1 MKLGFCP
8 LTSATEAS
16 GLRRE
21 AAGRSAPGG
30 AHTGRLVEGSVG
42 PPCDN
47 GEGGP
52 QLFLFVII
60 NGFYLNQMDNKTA
73 VVKRGGISPASSVLE
88 FERFYENDV
97 FADG

>member
-21 AAGRSAPGG
+21 AAGRLAPGG
-30 AHTGRLVEGSVG
+30 AHTGRLVEGSVA
-42 PPCDN
+42 PRAIMVR
-47 GEGGP
+47 GP

-60 NGFYLNQMDNKTA
+60 NVFYLNQMDNKTA
-73 VVKRGGISPASSVLE
+73 VVKQGGISPASSVL
-88 FERFYENDV
+88 
-97 FADG
+97 